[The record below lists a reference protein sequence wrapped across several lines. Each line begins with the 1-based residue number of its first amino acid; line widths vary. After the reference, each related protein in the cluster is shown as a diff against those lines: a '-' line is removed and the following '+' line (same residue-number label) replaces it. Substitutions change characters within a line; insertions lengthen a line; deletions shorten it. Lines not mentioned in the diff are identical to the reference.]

1 MSALR
6 AAFAAA
12 LLGFSA
18 ASHAHSP
25 IQGIGD
31 FYAGFLHPLLVPS
44 HLLCIVTLGLLVG
57 QQGVQRV
64 QSAVIAYFLALVI
77 GLAGAGF
84 GVIAGSELVLLA
96 AAASCGVLIAVAA
109 TLPTPVVTA
118 FGAVTGVA
126 VGLDSAQQELAGR
139 ALLAALL
146 GTGLGAGALVL
157 YLLVFAEWFSRF
169 RWQRIALRVLGSW
182 AAAAALL
189 VASLALVGPAA

>member
-1 MSALR
+1 MSVVR
-6 AAFAAA
+6 AVYAAA
-12 LLGFSA
+12 LLGFSGA
-18 ASHAHSP
+18 THAHSP

-44 HLLCIVTLGLLVG
+44 HLLCIVTFGLLVG

-64 QSAVIAYFLALVI
+64 QSAVIVYFLALVI

-84 GVIAGSELVLLA
+84 AVIAGSEIVLLVVA
-96 AAASCGVLIAVAA
+96 ALCGVAIAVSAM
-109 TLPTPVVTA
+109 LPTPVVVA
-118 FGAVTGVA
+118 FGAVAGLA
-126 VGLDSAQQELAGR
+126 VGIDSAQQALAGR

-169 RWQRIALRVLGSW
+169 PWQRIAVRVLGSW

-189 VASLALVGPAA
+189 VGSLSLVGPAA